1 MTRSVLRNLLIGC
14 VVIGLLSIGATAHS
28 RNVSRVRHPNL
39 AAAQVLIEKARH
51 KVTAAQVANEFDLD
65 GHAAKA
71 KDLLDQA
78 YSEIKLAAE
87 AANAH
92 K

>member
-1 MTRSVLRNLLIGC
+1 MTQRVLRNLILGS
-14 VVIGLLSIGATAHS
+14 VVIGLLSISVTAYG

-39 AAAQVLIEKARH
+39 AAAQVLIEKARN
-51 KVTAAQVANEFDLD
+51 KVSAAQVANEFDLD

-78 YSEIKLAAE
+78 YAEIKRAAE
-87 AANAH
+87 TANAH
-92 K
+92 R

>member
-1 MTRSVLRNLLIGC
+1 MNKKMIASFVA
-14 VVIGLLSIGATAHS
+14 GALMMGGVAFA
-28 RNVSRVRHPNL
+28 VSAKKHPNL
-39 AAAQVLIEKARH
+39 AAAQKNIEAAVAKL
-51 KVTAAQVANEFDLD
+51 TAAQKANEFDLD

-78 YSEIKLAAE
+78 ETEVKAA
-87 AANAH
+87 AAASNENKAT